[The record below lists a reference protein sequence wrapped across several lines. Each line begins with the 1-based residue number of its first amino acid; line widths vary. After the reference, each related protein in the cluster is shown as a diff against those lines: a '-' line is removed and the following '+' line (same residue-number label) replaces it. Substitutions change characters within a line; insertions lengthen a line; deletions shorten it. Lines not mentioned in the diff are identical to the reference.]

1 MSLVDSLNQLWNTI
15 LDITKMFVIPDWNS
29 VIGLLPLLIFLG
41 VVGPLIT
48 FLVLGIV
55 VYQVAKPRPNL
66 KLTEGPQLARI
77 GAGGEPIF
85 PPGLPFCRQHGL
97 IYPSGT
103 IHCEQGG
110 EDLAVICPMCS
121 LGRPAAIDTCANCGL
136 VLNVKSRPVPVVR
149 SSGPKP
155 GGAAVA

>member
-15 LDITKMFVIPDWNS
+15 LDITEMFVIPDWNS

-41 VVGPLIT
+41 IVGPPLT
-48 FLVLGIV
+48 FVALGIV

-66 KLTEGPQLARI
+66 SLAEGPQVARI
-77 GAGGEPIF
+77 GAGGDPIF

-97 IYPSGT
+97 IFPSGT
-103 IHCEQGG
+103 IHCGRGG
-110 EDLAVICPMCS
+110 EDLAVICPMCG

-149 SSGPKP
+149 SNGPKP

>member
-110 EDLAVICPMCS
+110 EDLAVICPMCR

>member
-1 MSLVDSLNQLWNTI
+1 VSLVDSLNQLWNTI

-77 GAGGEPIF
+77 GASGEPIF